1 MCATVMP
8 HDLYLGSSIS
18 QTRKVNRKND
28 NEIAKA
34 LKFSTIDSNIQL
46 IITFIVN
53 CLLLILG
60 AALFYGK
67 DSNLGHFVDLFN
79 ALSNKQVVGSV
90 ASPFLSMLFA
100 VALLSSGQSSTITGT
115 LAGQIIMAGFIRL
128 KMPLWAQRLI
138 TISNAGISIRYLLS
152 WR

>member
-1 MCATVMP
+1 MFIYEVFLSKPDPLGVLTGLVPQMKILKNHSMLYLSLGIVGATVMP

-18 QTRKVNRKND
+18 QTRKVDRKND

-60 AALFYGK
+60 AE
-67 DSNLGHFVDLFN
+67 
-79 ALSNKQVVGSV
+79 
-90 ASPFLSMLFA
+90 LSM
-100 VALLSSGQSSTITGT
+100 VKTVI
-115 LAGQIIMAGFIRL
+115 
-128 KMPLWAQRLI
+128 
-138 TISNAGISIRYLLS
+138 
-152 WR
+152 